1 MNHSRKGYRRCSSCN
16 RYRAERFFSSKRGR
30 TCEACRKRS
39 RSKAAHENRVVA
51 TYGLKRG
58 EYDKL
63 FEAQGG
69 VCAICGQPRKQ
80 RLSVDHD
87 HKTGL
92 VRGLCCRMCN
102 GRLLT
107 SARDNPETLRAAAD
121 YLENPPALA
130 ILGERYYQGD
140 NESKSKRRR

>member
-1 MNHSRKGYRRCSSCN
+1 MK
-16 RYRAERFFSSKRGR
+16 E
-30 TCEACRKRS
+30 
-39 RSKAAHENRVVA
+39 
-51 TYGLKRG
+51 YGLAAG

-63 FEAQGG
+63 FKAQDGR
-69 VCAICGQPRKQ
+69 CAICRQSRRQ

-107 SARDNPETLRAAAD
+107 AARDNPETLRSAAD
-121 YLENPPALA
+121 YLENPPCLEV
-130 ILGERYYQGD
+130 LGERYHVDHG
-140 NESKSKRRR
+140 K